1 MKATNVTTALV
12 NNVTTAIAGVSES
25 RNPLVAHET
34 QLAFGIVIP
43 TMCFIASI
51 LSVVLIAAMTLPLAT
66 AKGRKEYS
74 TYNLYLAFLSVPDL
88 VANIFIIYIV
98 VTNTQWRIQNDEY
111 DDDDNNNNT
120 DNDSLWF
127 EASPYDDGIYTMTV
141 AANLYINAFLTYEI
155 YKLLKYS
162 SLRKRYY
169 PPTTGKVTKQALF
182 CYGMGLFVFVVDFFV
197 VADRI
202 DKNVTG
208 ASPQM
213 LKSLDRLHLAFCWI
227 VCVLIPLLVLMVVSG
242 MIYWQGLIEST
253 KSLYE
258 GRLRVLALFFL
269 RIVVLEIAIWVP
281 SAIAFSIQWT
291 VRDERTKIIAY
302 YSSLFCA
309 SIQVFV
315 NFVVALTKPDT
326 KKLIVGLPHRV
337 CCDCWQLLCKEEE
350 ANDDGHDITTT
361 TTTTKQRFKDPFL
374 RMRRSSVQS
383 TSARNEEN
391 CNIEINPSCHHSDDT
406 FKVRNKSDKG
416 CSGGSINSPEC
427 NTGTEVDATEVD
439 IDATTIDN
447 SNKSN
452 AAETWFVL

>member
-1 MKATNVTTALV
+1 MNATNVT
-12 NNVTTAIAGVSES
+12 AIAAETST
-25 RNPLVAHET
+25 PLVVTHEL

-51 LSVVLIAAMTLPLAT
+51 LALVLIAAMTLPLAT

-88 VANIFIIYIV
+88 VANVFIIYIIV
-98 VTNTQWRIQNDEY
+98 ANTQWNDEY
-111 DDDDNNNNT
+111 DNNT
-120 DNDSLWF
+120 DNDTDKNNSLWF
-127 EASPYDDGIYTMTV
+127 EACPYDDAIYTMTTT
-141 AANLYINAFLTYEI
+141 ANLYINAFLTYEI
-155 YKLLKYS
+155 YKLLRYS

-182 CYGMGLFVFVVDFFV
+182 CYAMGLFVFVVDFFV

-202 DKNVTG
+202 DNNVSG

-213 LKSLDRLHLAFCWI
+213 LKILDRLHLAFLWI
-227 VCVLIPLLVLMVVSG
+227 VCVIIPLSVLVVVSG
-242 MIYWQGLIEST
+242 MIYWQGLITST

-258 GRLRVLALFFL
+258 GRLRVLTFFFL
-269 RIVVLEIAIWVP
+269 RIVFLEIAIWVP

-326 KKLIVGLPHRV
+326 KKLILGLPRRM
-337 CCDCWQLLCKEEE
+337 CCDCWNLWCNEEEEEE
-350 ANDDGHDITTT
+350 ANRNVDDDGDDITTT
-361 TTTTKQRFKDPFL
+361 TTTRTSRRFKDPFL
-374 RMRRSSVQS
+374 RMRRSSVQR
-383 TSARNEEN
+383 ARDEEN
-391 CNIEINPSCHHSDDT
+391 CNVEITPCHRSDDT
-406 FKVRNKSDKG
+406 FKVRNTSDKG
-416 CSGGSINSPEC
+416 IGATNSPDC
-427 NTGTEVDATEVD
+427 NSGTEIDATEA
-439 IDATTIDN
+439 DATTIDN
-447 SNKSN
+447 SNKST
-452 AAETWFVL
+452 AGETWYVL